1 MTEVSVICS
10 ANLLTGFYRIGS
22 SVMKVKRIILG
33 GRNFKIFARKNV
45 RKQEIS
51 ENFARKIFATNHF
64 SKVIIA
70 AVRLSEL

>member
-1 MTEVSVICS
+1 
-10 ANLLTGFYRIGS
+10 
-22 SVMKVKRIILG
+22 MKVKRIILG